1 VKLFYSPGACSVGIH
16 VILEEIGK
24 PYELAPVALKDGAQH
39 KPEFL
44 AINPKSK
51 VPALDRGDGKVL
63 TEWPVIAFWLA
74 KSNPEAGL
82 IPTDFEGE
90 VRCLEMMDYV
100 CGTVHPHG
108 FTRQFRPANFAFREE
123 DHPKSVETGKANAR
137 KFFDTI
143 ERGWKGGTWVL
154 PSGFSVAD
162 AALFFVEYWATRRS
176 GMTLPPRLDAHLKAM
191 LARPAVQRTLAQ
203 EAWRSDRCHA
213 LDLDLHL
220 GNAGAPDR
228 RGVRRALRTALHL
241 AARGR
246 PQEARLPRRE
256 PEGRGAGAATAGRH
270 RRHRAAGDH
279 PVVRGS
285 RTRVRPAAAR
295 SVQAHQ
301 GH

>member
-123 DHPKSVETGKANAR
+123 DHPKSVETGKANAQ

-203 EAWRSDRCHA
+203 E
-213 LDLDLHL
+213 
-220 GNAGAPDR
+220 G
-228 RGVRRALRTALHL
+228 L
-241 AARGR
+241 A
-246 PQEARLPRRE
+246 Q
-256 PEGRGAGAATAGRH
+256 
-270 RRHRAAGDH
+270 
-279 PVVRGS
+279 
-285 RTRVRPAAAR
+285 
-295 SVQAHQ
+295 
-301 GH
+301 